1 MAALLRLLDGPALPP
16 LALLDRT
23 APPQDHRPTGRPRQP
38 SLQHLVR
45 IRSLFQLR
53 ICFVFCKVELEQEPL
68 VPGTKAGDV
77 EPRPADPLPQRPQHV
92 QGAPARLSLQV
103 VVSRFQFVALWA

>member
-45 IRSLFQLR
+45 SRYLLKLR
-53 ICFVFCKVELEQEPL
+53 ANFASRKVELEQEPL
-68 VPGTKAGDV
+68 VPRAEAGDV